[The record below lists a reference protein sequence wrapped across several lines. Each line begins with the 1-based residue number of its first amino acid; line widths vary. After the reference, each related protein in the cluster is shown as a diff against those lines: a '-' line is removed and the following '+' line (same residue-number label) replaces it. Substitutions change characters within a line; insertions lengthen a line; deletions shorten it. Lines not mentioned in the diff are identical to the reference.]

1 MEHLPKR
8 WDVDILAEQ
17 SHTMFLGIYKVKT
30 GQSWPLFIL
39 DPPNSI
45 KVNALEQ
52 DYMVPLVT
60 VGNKE

>member
-8 WDVDILAEQ
+8 WDVGILAER
-17 SHTMFLGIYKVKT
+17 SHTMCLGIYKIKT
-30 GQSWPLFIL
+30 GQSCLFIL

-52 DYMVPLVT
+52 DYMVPLVSV
-60 VGNKE
+60 VGN